1 MLERIW
7 TVSTLLSLSRI
18 ALVVP
23 FAVCLLVDFP
33 NHRLWAAAVIA
44 AGVVTDFL
52 DGYLARRRHE
62 VTDLGKIVDPI
73 ADKVGIGVS
82 IGLLS
87 WTGDISW
94 WFVAAVILRDLLIV
108 IGGVYIRRRKKIVV
122 QSNWPGKVA
131 VSALAV
137 LVLLSLVRVESME
150 WFRSLTLW
158 FSLAMMTVSFAI
170 YVQRLFVG
178 RRSAS

>member
-73 ADKVGIGVS
+73 AVFQ
-82 IGLLS
+82 
-87 WTGDISW
+87 GDIDRVVPREQSDTI
-94 WFVAAVILRDLLIV
+94 VASLRSR
-108 IGGVYIRRRKKIVV
+108 GVPHEYHVYEGEGHGWRKTETIEKFYD
-122 QSNWPGKVA
+122 S
-131 VSALAV
+131 
-137 LVLLSLVRVESME
+137 
-150 WFRSLTLW
+150 
-158 FSLAMMTVSFAI
+158 
-170 YVQRLFVG
+170 VQRFLTQYVLF
-178 RRSAS
+178 A